1 MIFMPSKEEIVMTMV
16 WAALLIEAV
25 AAFGVA
31 GTAAWFVSKRFG
43 RKSERDAGE
52 LAR

>member
-1 MIFMPSKEEIVMTMV
+1 MAMV
-16 WAALLIEAV
+16 WAALLIEAA

-31 GTAAWFVSKRFG
+31 GTAAWFVTKRFG
-43 RKSERDAGE
+43 RKSDREVGE

>member
-1 MIFMPSKEEIVMTMV
+1 MTMV

-31 GTAAWFVSKRFG
+31 GTAAWFVSMRFG
-43 RKSERDAGE
+43 RKSQPGAE
-52 LAR
+52 LSR

>member
-1 MIFMPSKEEIVMTMV
+1 MAMV
-16 WAALLIEAV
+16 WAALLIESA

-43 RKSERDAGE
+43 RKSEQEAGE